1 MQTDVEP
8 AMTVRNVASFLSV
21 DQKTIYRLVSKGEF
35 PGFKVLRSWCFQ
47 RSDLEAWIETQKL
60 DARHTHSSTEGSV

>member
-8 AMTVRNVASFLSV
+8 AMTVRNVASFLNV
-21 DQKTIYRLVSKGEF
+21 DQKTIYRLVSKGEL
-35 PGFKVLRSWCFQ
+35 PGFKLLRSWCFQ

-60 DARHTHSSTEGSV
+60 DARHTHSSTKGSV